1 MSDAPLVRRSFL
13 GRLTAAAAAAG
24 AAFALPAT
32 ASAHATSTPPR
43 DILRHPQDQWLDQL
57 PGAHRL
63 MLDAVTPF
71 GAIEAAMFAWNFLR
85 TSGAPY
91 GLKDGDHAVV
101 VTLRHQATVMALPQA
116 MWDKFAALGPKEP
129 FRNPL
134 DDGTAQKSV
143 LRLGTPGG
151 APEPFT
157 WDALAKRGVHFAICG
172 AAMTRLAGQAAGKGG
187 DAKAAYAELEATLP
201 ANSHVMPSGITAVQ
215 RAQEY
220 GYSYAHTS

>member
-24 AAFALPAT
+24 AAFALP
-32 ASAHATSTPPR
+32 SAAEARSPEQPPR
-43 DILRHPQDQWLDQL
+43 EVPRHPQDQWLEQL
-57 PGAHRL
+57 PGGHRL
-63 MLDAVTPF
+63 ILDAVSPF
-71 GAIEAAMFAWNFLR
+71 GAIEAALFAWNFLR

-101 VTLRHQATVMALPQA
+101 VTMRHNATIMALTQG
-116 MWDKFAALGPKEP
+116 MWDKYAVLVPKQP
-129 FRNPL
+129 FTNPI
-134 DDGTAQKSV
+134 DDGTAQKSI
-143 LRLGTPGG
+143 LRLGTPGA

-172 AAMTRLAGQAAGKGG
+172 AAMTRLSGQAAGKGG
-187 DAKAAYAELEATLP
+187 DAKAAYADLAASLP
-201 ANSHVMPSGITAVQ
+201 ANSHVVTSGITAVQ